1 MKKTNESGRSMVEML
16 GVLAIVG
23 VLSVGGLAGYTT
35 AMNKYRATEIMNAI
49 SLTLV
54 AAESE
59 GTTKSYSDAYTALPN
74 SISNIIKGI
83 TVKPS
88 THAIII
94 EEENGGVG
102 CTTDKEPCKTV
113 AANLQA
119 GGSFKGYK
127 ITVGESG
134 TGTKL
139 LYNGTDD
146 SNSNTPSTP
155 SDAGGT
161 SSGG

>member
-59 GTTKSYSDAYTALPN
+59 GTTKTYTSAYSALPGAVS
-74 SISNIIKGI
+74 SIIQEI
-83 TVKPS
+83 TVNPGEHTIVFDEQTDAQNKG
-88 THAIII
+88 A
-94 EEENGGVG
+94 G
-102 CTTDKEPCKTV
+102 CTSDKEPCKSV
-113 AANLQA
+113 SDNLKA

-127 ITVGESG
+127 ITVGAGEGSKELYD
-134 TGTKL
+134 GTK
-139 LYNGTDD
+139 D
-146 SNSNTPSTP
+146 
-155 SDAGGT
+155 T
-161 SSGG
+161 SSSSS

>member
-59 GTTKSYSDAYTALPN
+59 GVEKKYSDAYSAL
-74 SISNIIKGI
+74 SGAVS
-83 TVKPS
+83 S
-88 THAIII
+88 II
-94 EEENGGVG
+94 EEITVNPGDHTIVLKSQSNANKKGAS
-102 CTTDKEPCKTV
+102 CQSDSEPCKTV
-113 AANLQA
+113 AENLKA
-119 GGSFKGYK
+119 GGSFKGYSISVDSAQASGNK
-127 ITVGESG
+127 VLLEKESEEE
-134 TGTKL
+134 
-139 LYNGTDD
+139 
-146 SNSNTPSTP
+146 
-155 SDAGGT
+155 SD
-161 SSGG
+161 